1 MAKSGP
7 ILIIEDDLDDQEIYT
22 EILNEIGI
30 DNKLIFFPMAA
41 KALEYLQTT
50 KEKPF
55 VILCDINLPVMNG
68 IEFKQKIDYDPF
80 LRNKSIPFIFF
91 STSAE
96 RSQVNKAYTELTVQG
111 FFKKESSVEEIAK
124 SLSVILA
131 YWELCKHPNSE

>member
-7 ILIIEDDLDDQEIYT
+7 ILIVEDDIDDQEIYL
-22 EILNEIGI
+22 EILNQLGI
-30 DNKLIFFPMAA
+30 DNKLIFFPLAS
-41 KALEYLQTT
+41 KALEYLKTT
-50 KEKPF
+50 IEKPF

-68 IEFKQKIDYDPF
+68 IEFKQHIDYDPY

-111 FFKKESSVEEIAK
+111 FFKKESSIEEIAK

-131 YWELCKHPNSE
+131 YWELCKHPNSD

>member
-7 ILIIEDDLDDQEIYT
+7 LIIVEDDVDDQEIYM
-22 EILNEIGI
+22 EIFNQLGI
-30 DNKLIFFPMAA
+30 DNKLIFFPLASQ
-41 KALEYLQTT
+41 ALEYLNTS

-68 IEFKQKIDYDPF
+68 IEFKQNIDSDPF

-96 RSQVNKAYTELTVQG
+96 KSQVNKAYTELTVQG
-111 FFKKESSVEEIAK
+111 FFKKEYSVEEISK

>member
-1 MAKSGP
+1 MAS
-7 ILIIEDDLDDQEIYT
+7 EALD
-22 EILNEIGI
+22 
-30 DNKLIFFPMAA
+30 
-41 KALEYLQTT
+41 YLKTT

-68 IEFKQKIDYDPF
+68 IAFKQDIDYNPD

-111 FFKKESSVEEIAK
+111 YFKKESSVEEISK

-131 YWELCKHPNSE
+131 YWELCKHPNSD

>member
-7 ILIIEDDLDDQEIYT
+7 LLIVEDDEDDQEVYT
-22 EILNEIGI
+22 EILNELGI

-41 KALEYLQTT
+41 DALKYLQQT

-68 IEFKQKIDYDPF
+68 IEFKQNIDHDPF

-96 RSQVNKAYTELTVQG
+96 KSQVNKAYTELTVQG